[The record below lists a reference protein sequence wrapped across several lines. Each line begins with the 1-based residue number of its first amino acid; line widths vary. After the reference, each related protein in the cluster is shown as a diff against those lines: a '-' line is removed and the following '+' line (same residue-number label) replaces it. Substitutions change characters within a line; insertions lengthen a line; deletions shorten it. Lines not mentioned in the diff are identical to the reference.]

1 MTTKPRDMTG
11 SAYCA
16 DCGVRAVH
24 ERGLG
29 TPLVIR
35 HEADC
40 PNSPATAQGDQTD
53 DDRLERDFADPLTMA
68 NVTGLRTHREHCDHG
83 TAWGV
88 PCWACDSEGRVRCS
102 TCVEGES

>member
-11 SAYCA
+11 SAYCT

-24 ERGLG
+24 ERGPG

-35 HEADC
+35 HKADC
-40 PNSPATAQGDQTD
+40 PNSPATAQGGQTD
-53 DDRLERDFADPLTMA
+53 DERLERDLADPLVMA
-68 NVTGLRTHREHCDHG
+68 NVSGLRHDHCDHG
-83 TAWGV
+83 TNWNA
-88 PCWACDSEGRVRCS
+88 PCWACDQEGRVRCT